1 MTTRK
6 PADGEDGADGAKNTP
21 GDRAPGDRAPG
32 DRAPG
37 DRAPG
42 DRASGGGGSASVG
55 DAILRFS
62 PRVTCLPVVHGSGDF
77 ALEARR
83 WLLDERFDCVA
94 VPLPPSFQASVE
106 EAIGGLPSPAIVV
119 QREPSSFDAGESSDR
134 RTLNYVPIDPCQPVI
149 AALRWAI
156 EERVAREFIDRE
168 TAHFEAYSA
177 VLPDAYAVKRTTA
190 ARFAAAVL
198 PTLPRPEPGSQP
210 DLRIR
215 HMAGRLRQLERRYRS
230 VLCVCSLLDWPW
242 LREAFVERRP
252 VDEEEDTVEEVE
264 RFGVEP
270 RNLLFLLGELP
281 FITGLYERARS
292 ELEDDT
298 NLSID
303 GVKELLLSAR
313 EAYQTE
319 FKGRA
324 RRIGPHLLRQCL
336 KYVRNLSLID
346 RRLTPDLYSLVVAA
360 RQTAGDQYAL
370 RVAEIAGTYPFAED
384 NQGPRLSL
392 GVGQAQLPDGK
403 VFDTVNRLAG
413 PPMEWRSCELQR
425 RPEKNEQ
432 KNWRMAWNPFEQ
444 CSWPPEDERI
454 ESFRAHVF
462 DRARAIL
469 GADLAKTEKFTT
481 SIQDGIDIRE
491 TMRHWHD
498 GGLYVKVLPPSR
510 ARLDCVVMLFD
521 SPADPREYSWR
532 STWFA
537 EHPEESTLA
546 FFATNFRE
554 QAIGPGICVATYGG
568 AMFLFPPLY
577 IPDIWSDRRLDF
589 TDTLEERLIAA
600 ACLHARESHV
610 ALMSGLPPGAGLRR
624 LAKRFGKRLVHV
636 PLGQFSDS
644 TIQQLR
650 LLHVLNGKHVRSYA
664 AHFIRK
670 A

>member
-1 MTTRK
+1 MTARQPPDDADRK
-6 PADGEDGADGAKNTP
+6 DF
-21 GDRAPGDRAPG
+21 
-32 DRAPG
+32 
-37 DRAPG
+37 
-42 DRASGGGGSASVG
+42 SAV
-55 DAILRFS
+55 LRMS

-94 VPLPPSFQASVE
+94 VPLPPSFQEPVE
-106 EAIGGLPSPAIVV
+106 EAIGRLPSPAIVV
-119 QREPSSFDAGESSDR
+119 QREPPRFGEGESSDR
-134 RTLNYVPIDPCQPVI
+134 GTMNYVPIDPCQPVI
-149 AALRWAI
+149 AALRWAL

-177 VLPDAYAVKRTTA
+177 LLPDPYAVKRTAA

-198 PTLPRPEPGSQP
+198 PTLPRPEPGEQP
-210 DLRIR
+210 DQRIR
-215 HMAGRLRQLERRYRS
+215 HMARRLRQLERRYRS

-252 VDEEEDTVEEVE
+252 ADEDQDEVAEAE

-281 FITGLYERARS
+281 FITGLYERARR
-292 ELEDDT
+292 ELEDDS

-313 EAYQTE
+313 EAYQAE
-319 FKGRA
+319 FTNRA
-324 RRIGPHLLRQCL
+324 RRIGPLLLRQCL

-360 RQTAGDQYAL
+360 RQTAGDQFAL
-370 RVAEIAGTYPFAED
+370 QVAEIAGTYPFAED
-384 NQGPRLSL
+384 DQGPRLSL
-392 GVGQAQLPDGK
+392 GVGQAQLPDGE
-403 VFDTVNRLAG
+403 VFDMVNRLPG
-413 PPMEWRSCELQR
+413 PPLEWRSCELQR
-425 RPEKNEQ
+425 RPDKNEQ
-432 KNWRMAWNPFEQ
+432 QQWRMSWNPFQQ

-454 ESFRAHVF
+454 ESFRSHVF

-510 ARLDCVVMLFD
+510 ARLDCVIMLFD
-521 SPADPREYSWR
+521 SPADPREYTWR

-537 EHPEESTLA
+537 EHEEESTLA
-546 FFATNFRE
+546 FFATDFSK
-554 QAIGPGICVATYGG
+554 QAIGPGICLAVYGG
-568 AMFLFPPLY
+568 ALFLFPPLA
-577 IPDIWSDRRLDF
+577 IPDIWSDPRLDF

-600 ACLHARESHV
+600 GCLHARESHV
-610 ALMSGLPPGAGLRR
+610 ALLSGMPPGAGFRR

-650 LLHVLNGKHVRSYA
+650 LMHVLNGKHVRSYA